1 MLNSSLAPA
10 VRMKSLLYFYL
21 YNQQMP
27 FLKELKQK
35 AKLAR
40 TCSKRNP
47 GASKC
52 KRQFWRRLPIPTREL
67 TSSQTYPDLALRDEM
82 GAPTPFLVPVI
93 TTIVLAI
100 SNFNKNPVRCFASF
114 SYFACQRCSACLRCF
129 ACLI

>member
-1 MLNSSLAPA
+1 MFSWLENKKLMLNTSFTSA

-21 YNQQMP
+21 LKQQMP

-40 TCSKRNP
+40 TCPKCSP

-52 KRQFWRRLPIPTREL
+52 KKTILEEAPYTHKGAGPMSHLPRLNGT
-67 TSSQTYPDLALRDEM
+67 AAKM
-82 GAPTPFLVPVI
+82 GALPSFLVPVI

-100 SNFNKNPVRCFASF
+100 SNLNKNPAKPYKKFNS
-114 SYFACQRCSACLRCF
+114 L
-129 ACLI
+129 